1 MNLGKMQALID
12 IARYYYSLIMQTIT
26 GFGMLK
32 LLGLEWNILIILVL
46 VLIPVMICVVWFHV
60 KYILPKKQEYLWK
73 KNPVVKKLI
82 AIKKDM

>member
-1 MNLGKMQALID
+1 MNLGKIQALLD

-32 LLGLEWNILIILVL
+32 LLGLEWSTLIILIL
-46 VLIPVMICVVWFHV
+46 VLIPIMLCVVWFHV

-73 KNPVVKKLI
+73 KNPVVRELMDTKSGT
-82 AIKKDM
+82 